1 VRKLETGRVAL
12 VALAVS
18 LVWTTPGE
26 ARSKKKTERKPA
38 VKTAAPAPRASV
50 AAPHSGSPRTLRG
63 GPVGQKGSKKRRAKR
78 IIRQDSQ
85 NQVVLEWMQVARPRE
100 EFGPF
105 LPPSLESFDF
115 PPAPCPP
122 EDAVL
127 EAYLHDEN
135 PDAPEAQAS
144 EESFADAEEEP
155 SRTDRLV
162 AVARRLTSLLRP
174 KSASA
179 RVTAEDV
186 DLRELLS
193 ANLRIP
199 VEGVDAEKLRD
210 SFLDRRDRYR
220 NHLAIDI
227 GAPRGTPV
235 VATADGEVV
244 RMQRE
249 RRGGIAIYQKD
260 ATGKYLFFYCHL
272 QRYAKG
278 LAVGSKVQA
287 GETIGY
293 VGATGHVIGGPH
305 LHFSITRVPED
316 DDFREGL
323 AVNPYL
329 LFLAAP

>member
-1 VRKLETGRVAL
+1 MRKLGIGRVTL

-18 LVWTTPGE
+18 LAWTVPGE
-26 ARSKKKTERKPA
+26 ARSKKKTDDKPTA
-38 VKTAAPAPRASV
+38 KTSAPAARASV
-50 AAPHSGSPRTLRG
+50 ANPQSASPRTLRG
-63 GPVGQKGSKKRRAKR
+63 GPVGPKPARKRRAKR
-78 IIRQDSQ
+78 IIRQDAQ

-100 EFGPF
+100 VFGPF
-105 LPPSLESFDF
+105 LPPSEVLFDF

-122 EDAVL
+122 EDVVR

-135 PDAPEAQAS
+135 PDAPEAQAA
-144 EESFADAEEEP
+144 EESLAAAEETEP

-186 DLRELLS
+186 DLQELLS

-210 SFLDRRDRYR
+210 SFLDRRGRYR

-235 VATADGEVV
+235 IATADGEIV

-249 RRGGIAIYQKD
+249 RRGGIAIYQKN

-272 QRYAKG
+272 QRYARG

-287 GETIGY
+287 GETSSDTSARR
-293 VGATGHVIGGPH
+293 AT
-305 LHFSITRVPED
+305 
-316 DDFREGL
+316 
-323 AVNPYL
+323 
-329 LFLAAP
+329 